1 MTPRN
6 VVIEGDALMVLRGL
20 ASDSVDACC
29 TSPPYLGLR
38 EYDAGSG
45 EIGREAHVDEW
56 VENVRGVCAEV
67 RRVLAPHGSLWLNVG
82 DSLSRH
88 SRFGAPPKSFLAG
101 PERLL
106 VALIADGWICRSRVV
121 WSKTNPLPSS
131 VRDRLTATHEM
142 VFHLVKAPRYYFDL
156 DAIREPLVSSRKP
169 RRTRDH
175 ANVASLGR
183 LAGSRSGLAR
193 MAASGISGNARGKNP
208 GDSWRLPSGRGVG
221 GHFATFPEALVRRP
235 ILATCPERVCTR
247 CNLPT
252 RRGAVSQPGCV
263 CGGPTRPGL
272 VLDPFAGS
280 GTTLKVG
287 RDLGRDVLGIE
298 LAPRY
303 AQLARE
309 RSGLGHAADL
319 AVAQ

>member
-6 VVIEGDALMVLRGL
+6 VVLEGDALRELRGL
-20 ASDSVDACC
+20 ASDSVDCIV

-38 EYDAGSG
+38 EYNAGTG
-45 EIGREAHVDEW
+45 EIGKEAHVGEW
-56 VENVRGVCAEV
+56 VENVRAVCGEL

-88 SRFGAPPKSFLAG
+88 SRFGAPPKSFLGG

-106 VALIADGWICRSRVV
+106 IALIADGWICRSRVV

-142 VFHLVKAPRYYFDL
+142 VFHLVRAPRYHFDL

-169 RRTRDH
+169 RRSRDH
-175 ANVASLGR
+175 TSAAALGR

-193 MAASGISGNARGKNP
+193 MAASGISGNAKGKNP

-235 ILATCPERVCTR
+235 ILATCPARVCTV
-247 CNLPT
+247 CELPAV
-252 RRGAVSQPGCV
+252 RGAGPQPGCD

-287 RDLGRDVLGIE
+287 RELGRDVLGIE

-319 AVAQ
+319 AVGR